1 MFTPM
6 KTVYSNTR
14 HPKLV
19 KWSCY
24 VIGAAGIVC
33 LILYCILKGEY
44 YLFSAFYSLAYFA
57 LFYGLYKLS
66 TYTIDE
72 EADTITFSQQKKY
85 PLHLS
90 GITKITYYETKK
102 GKFRY
107 LFLHDAGNGFM
118 EIRTSKENADK
129 IAAQILAVS
138 PAAAVKHV
146 NYI

>member
-1 MFTPM
+1 M
-6 KTVYSNTR
+6 KTVYSNTK
-14 HPKLV
+14 HPKLI
-19 KWSCY
+19 KGSC
-24 VIGAAGIVC
+24 IAAGIIGVVC
-33 LILYCILKGEY
+33 LVLYLTMTQEFY
-44 YLFSAFYSLAYFA
+44 MFSSFYMIFYFVIM
-57 LFYGLYKLS
+57 FGVYKLNS
-66 TYTIDE
+66 YTIDE
-72 EADTITFSQQKKY
+72 EADTITFNQQKKY

-107 LFLHDAGNGFM
+107 LFLHDAGTGFM

-129 IAAQILAVS
+129 IAAQILAIN